1 MTQTKQSVTADYG
14 DALRN
19 KQDGSNS
26 TAIVSP
32 SAPAVNVLLEAAL
45 AYARRGWHIFPCHT
59 PRPGGKCSCDR
70 AGKPACEHV
79 GKHPRTAHGFLD
91 ATTDPAT
98 IMAWWQKWP
107 DANIGGAAG
116 AKSGFDAADPD
127 GEAGLDDLA
136 RLEVKHGAL
145 PDTPTSITG
154 GGGKHL
160 LFKHQSG
167 KKNTTD
173 ADGLDIDLRTTG
185 GYIILPPSLHKSGRS
200 YAWEASAHPDDVP
213 LADMPVWLRAIF
225 PDRDA
230 PPRPAAAATTTGTH
244 GGTQTDIPD
253 GRRNSTLTSKAGSM
267 HRANYSPAAITAA
280 LWLENVEKC
289 KPPLTRSEVER
300 IVASVTRYPPAPRT
314 NGTGLSA
321 PDLPP
326 ITYSDLDA
334 PPEDRE
340 AETIMHMAATPRPA
354 AADQAITNNGKK
366 LSDRYATALATLGF
380 TFRLNE
386 ANDEVEVN
394 GSPMSDAMRATIR
407 TDLRDVGLSKH
418 LAAVEDY
425 WTAAALKNAYH
436 PFRSWL
442 DGVQWDGR
450 DHIATL
456 ATKFMHDMHDPITWP
471 DGTRRSV
478 IHTWLFHWLVGA
490 VGKLYAGDQNTM
502 LVLDGA
508 QDLGKSFFCHWLG
521 NVAPGGYLES
531 PIDTGDKDHDLR
543 LLKHLVWEVS
553 ELGATTR
560 KQDTESLKAFITKA
574 VVTVRKPYGH
584 HDICKPAICSLIGT
598 VNNADG
604 FLNDPTGTRRFM
616 VATLDGIDWRYAD
629 QVDPA
634 QVWATAYAAWK
645 SGARGRLDEVAVTR
659 RTALNAEYKIKD
671 SMSHYFDLVVM
682 PTGESYDYVEF
693 GAVVAKLVML
703 GYRGTQRQI
712 EMALSSYLKDTGATI
727 KRSAAGFR
735 VLGFVLK

>member
-1 MTQTKQSVTADYG
+1 MTPQTTNVTAANG
-14 DALRN
+14 DVLKS
-19 KQDGSNS
+19 KQDGLIS
-26 TAIVSP
+26 TAILPPPV
-32 SAPAVNVLLEAAL
+32 AVDKVVMLDAAL
-45 AYARRGWHIFPCHT
+45 AYARRGWHVFPCHT
-59 PRPGGKCSCDR
+59 PRPDGKCDCGERDCDDI
-70 AGKPACEHV
+70 

-91 ATTDPAT
+91 ATTDEAT
-98 IMAWWQKWP
+98 IRAWWRKWP
-107 DANIGGAAG
+107 TANIGGAAG
-116 AKSGFDAADPD
+116 IKSGFDAADPD

-136 RLEVKHGAL
+136 KLEAKHGAL
-145 PDTPTSITG
+145 PDTPNSITG

-160 LFKHQSG
+160 FFKHVPG
-167 KKNTTD
+167 KKNTVK
-173 ADGLDIDLRTTG
+173 ADGLSIDLRTTG
-185 GYIILPPSLHKSGRS
+185 GYVILPPSLHRSGRR
-200 YAWEASAHPDDVP
+200 YTWELSAHPDDLP
-213 LADMPVWLRAIF
+213 LADMPAWLRAIF
-225 PDRDA
+225 PDRGG
-230 PPRPAAAATTTGTH
+230 PRPAPITATD
-244 GGTQTDIPD
+244 GTQTDIPD
-253 GRRNSTLTSKAGSM
+253 GKRNDTLASLAGTM
-267 HRANYSPAAITAA
+267 RKRGMTQEAITAA
-280 LWLENVEKC
+280 LLADNAARC
-289 KPPLTRSEVER
+289 KPPLDPAVVVKIATS
-300 IVASVTRYPPAPRT
+300 ISRYDPAAGT
-314 NGTGLSA
+314 NGTGPHA

-326 ITYSDLDA
+326 LELADLDA
-334 PPEDRE
+334 PLELEDE
-340 AETIMHMAATPRPA
+340 AILHLTATTRRTP
-354 AADQAITNNGKK
+354 AITATEVATTTGKK
-366 LSDRYATALATLGF
+366 PSDRYATALATLGYI
-380 TFRLNE
+380 FRLNQ

-394 GSPMSDAMRATIR
+394 GAPMSDAVRATIR

-436 PFRSWL
+436 PFRDWL
-442 DGVQWDGR
+442 DGVQWDGK
-450 DHIATL
+450 DHIARL
-456 ATKFMHDMHDPITWP
+456 ATKYMHDIHDPITWP

-490 VGKLYAGDQNTM
+490 VGKLYAGDQNVM

-508 QDLGKSFFCHWLG
+508 QDLGKSYFCHWLG

-560 KQDTESLKAFITKA
+560 KQDTESLKAFVTKS

-584 HDICKPAICSLIGT
+584 HDIYKPAICSLVGT
-598 VNNADG
+598 VNSADG

-659 RTALNAEYKIKD
+659 RTELNAEYKVKD
-671 SMSHYFDLVVM
+671 SMSHYFDLVVT

-693 GAVVAKLVML
+693 GAVVAKLVAL

-712 EMALSSYLKDTGATI
+712 EMALSAYLKDIGATI

-735 VLGFVLK
+735 VFGFVFK